1 MLSAERPPCGTFCLR
16 SVRPAAH
23 SVCGAPNPAVRPICG
38 SRSLRCAHPAVRTV
52 SAVRAVC
59 GAHCLCGA
67 HALRCALSAARTSCG
82 ARYLRCARPAVR
94 TVCGALASSRSVQT
108 AERLNCGRPSEPAEQ
123 SQKFPRCN
131 HLSHELRQPAALE
144 QNLPKVLA
152 LIPPAFQAVV
162 KSKHCH
168 KSALIPPVTAP
179 LRTSALDSLR
189 GCAAPSSNLSR
200 AWPT

>member
-23 SVCGAPNPAVRPICG
+23 SVCGAPNPAVRP
-38 SRSLRCAHPAVRTV
+38 

-59 GAHCLCGA
+59 GAPALRCALSLRFARSAVRPPCGAHYLCGA
-67 HALRCALSAARTSCG
+67 HALRCALSVVRTPCG
-82 ARYLRCARPAVR
+82 AHCL
-94 TVCGALASSRSVQT
+94 CGALASSRSVQT

-131 HLSHELRQPAALE
+131 HLSHELRQPAAPE